1 VRCQAV
7 KPRCTRHP
15 TASSTIVRQPTKS
28 AGRPL
33 LQSSRRIGYF
43 SPLNIESGLEPL
55 RPVEKPGEISYSE
68 ISVSLAVPRIK
79 KTTKVITGLAD
90 PYVKNLLEHISE
102 GKRVWNPQKGE
113 KIFSQGDQA
122 DAIFYVQSGRVKI
135 TVMSAAGKEAV
146 IAVVGAHSFLGE
158 GALVGQP
165 LRISTATVLAPS
177 CIFRVEKPSMLRALH
192 EQVELS
198 EKFIAALLVRNI
210 ALEDDLCDQL
220 FNHSE
225 KRLAHVLLKLARL
238 RDHDVA
244 ADSRIPLL
252 SHETLAEMVG
262 TTRSRITHFMNKFR
276 TLGLIDY
283 NGELTVRTE
292 LLTDIVLHD

>member
-1 VRCQAV
+1 
-7 KPRCTRHP
+7 
-15 TASSTIVRQPTKS
+15 
-28 AGRPL
+28 
-33 LQSSRRIGYF
+33 
-43 SPLNIESGLEPL
+43 
-55 RPVEKPGEISYSE
+55 
-68 ISVSLAVPRIK
+68 VPR
-79 KTTKVITGLAD
+79 TKRKAKVVTALTD

-102 GKRVWNPQKGE
+102 GKRVWNLQKGE
-113 KIFSQGDQA
+113 KIFSQGDRA
-122 DAIFYVQSGRVKI
+122 DAIFYIQSGRVKT
-135 TVMSAAGKEAV
+135 TVVSTAGKEAV

-165 LRISTATVLAPS
+165 VRISTATVLAPS
-177 CIFRVEKPSMLRALH
+177 CVFRVEKLSMLRALH
-192 EQVELS
+192 EQVDLA

-210 ALEDDLCDQL
+210 DLEEDLCDQL

-225 KRLAHVLLKLARL
+225 KRLARVLLKLARL

-244 ADSRIPLL
+244 ADTKIPLL

-276 TLGLIDY
+276 TMGLIDY

-292 LLTDIVLHD
+292 LLTDVVLHD

>member
-1 VRCQAV
+1 MESS
-7 KPRCTRHP
+7 PRNQRIIGCYGWI
-15 TASSTIVRQPTKS
+15 SSGAQIS
-28 AGRPL
+28 L
-33 LQSSRRIGYF
+33 RI
-43 SPLNIESGLEPL
+43 
-55 RPVEKPGEISYSE
+55 PGIMEGS
-68 ISVSLAVPRIK
+68 VPRMK
-79 KTTKVITGLAD
+79 RAAKVVTTLAD

-113 KIFSQGDQA
+113 KIFSQGERA
-122 DAIFYVQSGRVKI
+122 DAIFYIQSGRVKT
-135 TVMSAAGKEAV
+135 TVVSTAGKEVV

-177 CIFRVEKPSMLRALH
+177 CVFRVEKLSMLRALH

-210 ALEDDLCDQL
+210 DLEEDLCDQL

-225 KRLAHVLLKLARL
+225 KRLARVLLKLARL
-238 RDHDVA
+238 RDHDIA
-244 ADSRIPLL
+244 ADAKIPLL

-283 NGELTVRTE
+283 NGELKVRTE
-292 LLTDIVLHD
+292 LLTDVVLHD